1 MGQEQYRRVQVDVNP
16 KKPLIKEEM
25 TIKIR
30 PLPIL
35 KGVFVF
41 LIVIAAFSLGRF
53 TADGGSTITGG
64 VVAEDTSADSEE
76 DVAEEPEDTLDL
88 NTVKLLP
95 SENAVQAPAVA
106 TGAVTAQPVAEAV
119 PVEGSAPAEEDVG
132 PIITTY
138 TKVAFSLSGVTKKWM
153 ETWGKV
159 TQVEITIKNNE
170 AGTIKPSYMIMNME
184 GYDDYDK
191 KIQLPLSSQT
201 IKAGQTLSKTVLVPK
216 GGFDYNEKT
225 AGNLADVIITLTL
238 YDGND
243 KQMALYS
250 RSMSLKG

>member
-1 MGQEQYRRVQVDVNP
+1 MAQEQFRRVQVDV
-16 KKPLIKEEM
+16 KQRKPLFKEEM
-25 TIKIR
+25 TFKIR

-35 KGVFVF
+35 KGVFVVL
-41 LIVIAAFSLGRF
+41 LIIAAFSMGRF
-53 TADGGSTITGG
+53 TADGGSTITGQ
-64 VVAEDTSADSEE
+64 VVVEDTLAEPEE
-76 DVAEEPEDTLDL
+76 DLDETLDL

-95 SENAVQAPAVA
+95 SENEVEQQAASTGTVA
-106 TGAVTAQPVAEAV
+106 AQPATEPAAE
-119 PVEGSAPAEEDVG
+119 ESTPAEEDVG

-153 ETWGKV
+153 ETWGKI

-170 AGTIKPSYMIMNME
+170 AGTIKPTYMIMNME

-191 KIQLPLSSQT
+191 KILLPLSAQT
-201 IKAGQTLSKTVLVPK
+201 IKAGQTLSKAILVPK

-225 AGNLADVIITLTL
+225 AGNLEDVIITLTL

-250 RSMSLKG
+250 RPMSLKGG